1 MSNYEALY
9 EFASG
14 QSVVNT
20 HSHYQLP
27 VGPRTLDFLME
38 NSYVRWLN
46 VPLGRDNAGRT
57 EFLERV
63 RHNTYFTWLERSLQK
78 LHGFPDR
85 LTADSWDEWSGA
97 VERNSLP
104 DERVFRETCG
114 YRAIVLDAY
123 WNPGADHGSSLFT
136 PTFRINS
143 FLYGYDSEAKD
154 HNGNNALRLYGEAP
168 DSFDEY
174 LAFMRGIVLK
184 KKAAGCV
191 AIKCASAYDRPLDFK
206 PVSKERAARAYR
218 SESATPEEKRDFQ
231 DYVFFELCRIAAELD
246 LPFQCHTGLG
256 LLDRTNAMMLRE
268 AIAANPDTRFVLFHG
283 GYPWTQDIAALAHF
297 FPNVTTDL
305 CWLPILSTTAAE
317 RFLSEMLDVTTADK
331 LMWGCDTWTPEESY
345 GALLAMR
352 HVLSRVL
359 ADRIDRGLCDLE
371 GAKDLIGRIL
381 SRNAA
386 ALFGIRA

>member
-1 MSNYEALY
+1 MSTYEVLY
-9 EFASG
+9 EFASM

-27 VGPRTLDFLME
+27 EGPRTLDFLME

-46 VPLGRDNAGRT
+46 VPLGRDEAGRT

-85 LTADSWDEWSGA
+85 LTADNWDEWSQA

-123 WNPGADHGSSLFT
+123 WDPGANHGSKLLT

-143 FLYGYDSEAKD
+143 FLYGYDSVAQD
-154 HNGNNALRLYGEAP
+154 HNGNNAQRLYGEAP

-191 AIKCASAYDRPLDFK
+191 ALKCASAYERPLDFRS
-206 PVSKERAARAYR
+206 VSKERAARAYR
-218 SESATPEEKRDFQ
+218 SERATPEEKRDFQ

-268 AIAANPDTRFVLFHG
+268 AIAANADTRFVLFHG

-297 FPNVTTDL
+297 FPNVYTDL

-331 LMWGCDTWTPEESY
+331 LMWGCDTWTPEESC

-352 HVLSRVL
+352 DVLSRVL

-371 GAKDLIGRIL
+371 GAKDLIGCIL

-386 ALFGIRA
+386 SLFHIRA